1 MIRTLIAVLFLAL
14 STSAQ
19 VLIGSAG
26 YDNNRDALNASEHY
40 LTTSNVNSTLF
51 GKIATFTVDG
61 PVFAQPLYIPGTP
74 DMLIVATM
82 NNSVY
87 AFNADSLS
95 NTPIWSVSL
104 TNGSA
109 TPAQHT
115 VTTSC
120 VTEMQGFLDP
130 AGNVGVLSTPVY
142 DANAPHGATIF
153 VVGMT
158 RDGSTTCNTGTGD
171 PGSATLNYRLHALA
185 LSNGAEQSGSPQIIA
200 PSTVTGGLNN
210 QRTGLAISNGRVYV
224 GFASWGDIRGYN
236 GVVGSFDE
244 GTLTDGGF
252 NDTPSSGVY
261 GGIWMGG
268 RAPVVD
274 PSGNV
279 YYSTG
284 NGGNSGYPGITFGTQ
299 FGMSVIQFTNSAT
312 LTFAGWFTTDSAATL
327 NAGDSDLG
335 SSGVI
340 LVPGESR
347 LLSIGK
353 GCTIY
358 VIDTSGNLGHHAS
371 GDAQLP
377 QAPISVGD
385 AEVTGSDIAF
395 FNNTFY
401 VWAQNGVLH
410 GYAYNT
416 STHLLATSPA
426 FSGSVYSGGSMGSGA
441 FGPGMAISANGT
453 SNGIVWADMPLGTNG
468 GLGYNSAGRLYAM
481 NAATGAELYDSDQAA
496 ANRDQLGQ
504 WGKFAPPV
512 VDNGRVFVGST
523 GNAVV
528 VYGLL
533 AGNPA
538 TGATVSGVTLH
549 NAVIQ

>member
-1 MIRTLIAVLFLAL
+1 
-14 STSAQ
+14 
-19 VLIGSAG
+19 
-26 YDNNRDALNASEHY
+26 
-40 LTTSNVNSTLF
+40 
-51 GKIATFTVDG
+51 
-61 PVFAQPLYIPGTP
+61 
-74 DMLIVATM
+74 
-82 NNSVY
+82 
-87 AFNADSLS
+87 
-95 NTPIWSVSL
+95 
-104 TNGSA
+104 
-109 TPAQHT
+109 
-115 VTTSC
+115 
-120 VTEMQGFLDP
+120 
-130 AGNVGVLSTPVY
+130 
-142 DANAPHGATIF
+142 
-153 VVGMT
+153 MT

-185 LSNGAEQSGSPQIIA
+185 LSNGAEQTGSPQIIA

-274 PSGNV
+274 GSGNV

-284 NGGNSGYPGITFGTQ
+284 NGGNSGYPGISFGTQ
-299 FGMSVIQFTNSAT
+299 FGESVIQFTNAVT
-312 LTFAGWFTTDSAATL
+312 LTFSGWFTTDSAVTL
-327 NAGDSDLG
+327 NTSDVDLG

-347 LLSIGK
+347 LLAIGK

-358 VIDTSGNLGHHAS
+358 VIDTSGNLGHHAQGFS
-371 GDAQLP
+371 L
-377 QAPISVGD
+377 PISVGD
-385 AEVTGSDIAF
+385 SEVTGSDIAF

-410 GYAYNT
+410 GYTYNT
-416 STHLLATSPA
+416 STHLLGTSPA
-426 FSGSVYSGGSMGSGA
+426 FSGSIYSGGSMASGA

-453 SNGIVWADMPLGTNG
+453 SNGIVWADMPIGTNA

-481 NAATGAELYDSDQAA
+481 DAATGAELYDSDQAA

-512 VDNGRVFVGST
+512 VDNGRVFVGS
-523 GNAVV
+523 AQSHVV
-528 VYGLL
+528 FGLL
-533 AGNPA
+533 AGNPQGAAVSHA
-538 TGATVSGVTLH
+538 TLS
-549 NAVIQ
+549 NAVIP